1 MMIYV
6 GLDDTDT
13 LDSPGTNQLAKSIV
27 EEFAD
32 RFECVLIL
40 RHQLLDDPRVPYT
53 SKNGS
58 ASVWLKPIGN
68 YERDASEEMLCDVLF
83 EEFRSGLKQRF
94 VPGSDPGLCV
104 AANVPEAITEFG
116 LRCQRELMSQELPRR
131 LAKEHGIRLEGLG
144 GTEDGVIGALAA
156 VGLAAGRNDGRIVKF
171 GTWPDDLCGPHPV
184 EAVLSR
190 DVQLWD
196 LEQHAPIENGT
207 VDVGKHLRPN
217 YRNGK
222 AVLFARRSPG
232 PVNGDEIL
240 SDWEAVRLP

>member
-1 MMIYV
+1 MMIFV

-27 EEFAD
+27 QDLAD

-58 ASVWLKPIGN
+58 ASVWLKPIGTSG
-68 YERDASEEMLCDVLF
+68 RAPSEDTLCDLLF
-83 EEFRSGLKQRF
+83 EEFRSGLKKQF
-94 VPGSDPGLCV
+94 VSGSDPGLCV

-116 LRCQRELMSQELPRR
+116 LRCQRQLMSQEFPRR

-156 VGLAAGRNDGRIVKF
+156 VGLAAGRNDGRIVKL
-171 GTWPDDLCGPHPV
+171 GNWPDDLSGPHPV

-190 DVQLWD
+190 DVLLWD
-196 LEQHAPIENGT
+196 MEQQAPIQEGT

-217 YRNGK
+217 YRNGR
-222 AVLFARRSPG
+222 AVLFARRIPAS
-232 PVNGDEIL
+232 VNGNGFHA
-240 SDWEAVRLP
+240 DWEAVRLS